1 MSHSLSH
8 PFSVDFGG
16 MSSSPGLLA
25 FTSRLQSSSL
35 LSSTVLSFLPLPF
48 LLAVPSVIMSLKS
61 GYIFQLPSTYLWPRL
76 LSADFHPGTHFSLG
90 HLIDTE
96 ARLLSLSLTP
106 VTAAS
111 LSFLYSVDGKYTL
124 LSHFLISL
132 HQEVL
137 VSLAWNYNRNLTT
150 SHSAYCCPPQQ
161 LSESSK
167 CQSCPSL
174 VALFLSCPCGLQQC
188 GQSCAQSDVTS
199 LLCSGLCKS
208 QSPYLNHCLCEFSL
222 RFLLFLY
229 PSLTVGAL
237 LVLWYTMCAPHL
249 GIPLRHSC
257 SVYHSYDSHLNNW
270 IIWLELQPDYSL
282 SLYSIFYMHS
292 IFFYSIDPLQ

>member
-16 MSSSPGLLA
+16 VSTSPGLLA

-61 GYIFQLPSTYLWPRL
+61 GYILQLPSTYLWPRL

-96 ARLLSLSLTP
+96 ARLPSLSLTP
-106 VTAAS
+106 VPAAS

-137 VSLAWNYNRNLTT
+137 VSLASNYNRNLTT
-150 SHSAYCCPPQQ
+150 SHSAYCCPP
-161 LSESSK
+161 
-167 CQSCPSL
+167 PTI
-174 VALFLSCPCGLQQC
+174 V
-188 GQSCAQSDVTS
+188 
-199 LLCSGLCKS
+199 
-208 QSPYLNHCLCEFSL
+208 
-222 RFLLFLY
+222 
-229 PSLTVGAL
+229 
-237 LVLWYTMCAPHL
+237 
-249 GIPLRHSC
+249 
-257 SVYHSYDSHLNNW
+257 
-270 IIWLELQPDYSL
+270 
-282 SLYSIFYMHS
+282 
-292 IFFYSIDPLQ
+292 